1 MSSIFTKI
9 ISGEIP
15 SYKIAENE
23 DFYVFLDI
31 NPNAKGHTL
40 VVPKK
45 EVNRLFDLDEELYNG
60 LMSYSRK
67 IAKSIKEVIP
77 CERIGMAVIGLEVP
91 HVHVHLIPLQKMED
105 IQFIKKVK
113 LLPEEFETTAKAIA
127 EAEKKSPKTESNARK
142 FEKDKLALEQEYRYK
157 LAEFNADQD
166 KRESV
171 QAAKKLIL
179 LKKDF
184 DRKEA
189 KSLTK

>member
-1 MSSIFTKI
+1 MSKIDCMSSIFTKI
-9 ISGEIP
+9 INGEIP

-40 VVPKK
+40 VVPKI
-45 EVNRLFDLDEELYNG
+45 EVNRLFHLDEELYNG

-105 IQFIKKVK
+105 IQFIKKIK
-113 LLPEEFETTAKAIA
+113 LLPEEFEKTAKAIA
-127 EAEKKSPKTESNARK
+127 AN
-142 FEKDKLALEQEYRYK
+142 L
-157 LAEFNADQD
+157 
-166 KRESV
+166 
-171 QAAKKLIL
+171 
-179 LKKDF
+179 
-184 DRKEA
+184 
-189 KSLTK
+189 